1 MQSIYTLNAETSQAV
16 DLRCFKKTQAS
27 RALRDENSFLKTNNK
42 MELKSMIETDKIEVL
57 EIKKRVMVESEII
70 VYDTLDSTNTKLK
83 ELAKAGAKSGTI
95 IIAKEQTSGRG
106 RLGRSFYSP
115 SGSGIYMSLLL
126 RPDENTDIGMIT
138 AYTAVAVCDALK
150 KVSKDTFYIKWVND
164 IIKDG
169 KKVCGILAESGST
182 DNNTNYI
189 IVGIGIN
196 TYSPEGD
203 FPADIQNI
211 AGYVLDSP
219 TQNGRNKI
227 ISEIINNFYSYSK
240 DFIYEYKAK
249 SCVIGKKINV
259 HKNGTILKAEALDI
273 DEKCNLIVK
282 YENEETEALS
292 FGEISIRLA

>member
-1 MQSIYTLNAETSQAV
+1 M
-16 DLRCFKKTQAS
+16 
-27 RALRDENSFLKTNNK
+27 NNK

-57 EIKKRVMVESEII
+57 EIKKRVIVESEII

-83 ELAKAGAKSGTI
+83 ELAKAGAKSGTV
-95 IIAKEQTSGRG
+95 IIAKEQTLGRG

-150 KVSKDTFYIKWVND
+150 KVSEDTFYIKWVND

-196 TYSPEGD
+196 TYLPEGD

-211 AGYVLDSP
+211 AGYVLDLP

-227 ISEIINNFYSYSK
+227 ISEIINNFYSYTK

-273 DEKCNLIVK
+273 DDKCNLIVK
-282 YENEETEALS
+282 YENEGTEALS